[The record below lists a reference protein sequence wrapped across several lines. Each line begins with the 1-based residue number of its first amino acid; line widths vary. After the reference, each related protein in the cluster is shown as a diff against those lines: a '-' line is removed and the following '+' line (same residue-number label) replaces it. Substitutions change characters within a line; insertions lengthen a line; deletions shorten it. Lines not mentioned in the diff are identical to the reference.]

1 MNTGKHFLVLVC
13 AAMLAVGLAESFDFS
28 ERDLVSDDT
37 LWDLYERWRA
47 HYTVSRDLE
56 DKTRRFNVF
65 KANVQ
70 FVHDVN
76 KMDKPYKLKLN
87 KFADMTNL
95 EFRQFYSSK
104 ISHHR
109 MFHPRPVTQFS
120 HAQTSDVPESV
131 DWRAKGAVTPIKN
144 QGNCGSCWAFST
156 IVSVEGINQIKTK
169 NLLSL
174 SEQELVDCVPDN
186 NGCDGGL
193 MEHAFAY
200 IKSVGGV
207 TAENTYPYEAKNGA
221 CNSAKV
227 NAPVVKIDGYEVVPE
242 NDENALTK
250 AVANQPVSV
259 AIDAG
264 GRSFQFYH
272 EGVYTGECGTDLDHG
287 VAAVGYGVTQDG
299 TKYWTVKNS
308 WGTGWGEKGYIRI
321 QRGISAKEGRCGI
334 AMDASYPVKSTS
346 DNPTNTTTDA
356 AKDEL

>member
-1 MNTGKHFLVLVC
+1 MNSGKVLLVVVC
-13 AAMLAVGLAESFDFS
+13 AVLALGLAESFDFT
-28 ERDLVSDDT
+28 EKDLASDET

-47 HYTVSRDLE
+47 QHTVSRDLE
-56 DKTRRFNVF
+56 DKKRRFNVF

-70 FVHDVN
+70 FIHDVN
-76 KMDKPYKLKLN
+76 KMDKPYKLDLN
-87 KFADMTNL
+87 QFADMTNL
-95 EFRQFYSSK
+95 EFRKSYSSN
-104 ISHHR
+104 INHHR
-109 MFHPRPVTQFS
+109 MFHPRPVTEFR
-120 HAQTSDVPESV
+120 HGQTADVPESV
-131 DWRAKGAVTPIKN
+131 DWRTKGSVTPVKN

-156 IVSVEGINQIKTK
+156 IVAVEGINQIKTK

-186 NGCDGGL
+186 SGCDGGL

-207 TAENTYPYEAKNGA
+207 TGENTYPYAAKNEQ

-242 NDENALTK
+242 NDENALLK
-250 AVANQPVSV
+250 AVVNQPVSV

-287 VAAVGYGVTQDG
+287 VAAVGYGITQDG
-299 TKYWTVKNS
+299 TKYWIVKNS
-308 WGTGWGEKGYIRI
+308 WGAGWGEKGYIRI
-321 QRGISAKEGRCGI
+321 QRGVPAKEGLCGI
-334 AMDASYPVKSTS
+334 AMDGSYPVKSTS
-346 DNPTNTTTDA
+346 DNPKNTTT